1 MVHWATRYDQLV
13 GAPGPF
19 ICTCL
24 EAWANSCFGA
34 LSKLYLPPLT
44 SMSELQQLSPHDLH
58 AEWEEGIH
66 EAQLVAQVAWQ
77 IFKVEL
83 AFANGDQSSLLDPI
97 QVPDAAHDILA
108 DIIQASRVCVSAFQ
122 NLGKTA

>member
-1 MVHWATRYDQLV
+1 M
-13 GAPGPF
+13 
-19 ICTCL
+19 
-24 EAWANSCFGA
+24 
-34 LSKLYLPPLT
+34 SK
-44 SMSELQQLSPHDLH
+44 QLSPYDLYDK
-58 AEWEEGIH
+58 WEQGIH
-66 EAQLVAQVAWQ
+66 DAHLVAQVAWQ